1 MDNKKLIQTISL
13 IGDQIDNNYSS
24 LIKAMIYH
32 ENEHQLNSISFK
44 DAVEILDQLYEE
56 YMDSD
61 YNILNDELN
70 DRLTELVN
78 SKEKRDIFELNK

>member
-1 MDNKKLIQTISL
+1 MADGKLIQTISL
-13 IGDQIDNNYSS
+13 IGDQIDNNYSN

-32 ENEHQLNSISFK
+32 ENENQLNSISFH